1 MRKTSMK
8 GKKMV
13 HFESKRV
20 NDSETL
26 KINHKK
32 NAVIDFNTEEF

>member
-1 MRKTSMK
+1 MK
-8 GKKMV
+8 GKKMA